1 MADSK
6 VTRIEET
13 FGTLKRRGSRPGSC
27 PQRSM
32 VLSHWRN
39 CNLCSRRG
47 KDIKQKTV
55 ILQGNAPYILVH
67 HGRPTWW
74 QKACILKQIWD
85 MQLPTRPNKNA
96 NLYQWAANQ
105 KAIMGSATHT
115 DPADVKS
122 WRMWPELKTVYS
134 EFWILT
140 NSLVQQT
147 PPTPPLRLK
156 PLPSLYKQSTH
167 KNPCGRRFSTAGIKA
182 MDPVKFIPE
191 LQERECVVY
200 TWNYLYLCMWS
211 KRP

>member
-55 ILQGNAPYILVH
+55 ILQGNGPYIFLSIMEDPP
-67 HGRPTWW
+67 GDKRLAFWNKSETCNCLLDPTKMLTFTSGLQIKRPSWA
-74 QKACILKQIWD
+74 QPHILTLQMWRAEGCG
-85 MQLPTRPNKNA
+85 Q
-96 NLYQWAANQ
+96 
-105 KAIMGSATHT
+105 
-115 DPADVKS
+115 S
-122 WRMWPELKTVYS
+122 WRLYTQ
-134 EFWILT
+134 
-140 NSLVQQT
+140 NSGSSQIVLFSRHPQPHPYDLNHSPV
-147 PPTPPLRLK
+147 
-156 PLPSLYKQSTH
+156 SKQSTH